1 MFSPPYFIVV
11 YALYIIGYTVQ
22 GTVTTSAQTLL
33 TNDPKQRPI
42 YGFFTGFFML
52 FLQTGITM
60 LVSNYLVPKYGGM
73 TLEFF
78 SEIIVWVIAIAF
90 VLMICSLIAIAPKDK
105 PEYYNSMVKNKEEKV
120 SFKTYWEVLKHNRA
134 LQMLVISEST
144 DKLATSIAGN
154 SIVGVMLYGIIIG
167 DYAVMGRL
175 SAITMIP
182 NIILLVIGIMG
193 ARHSGQKKTYV
204 ATVYGCIA
212 VQLAITLLLI
222 FGDPTKIDL
231 KSFGFMNI
239 AFVVLIIALNG
250 IRNIGSN
257 MMIPMMADCT
267 DYEVYRSGHYVPGLI
282 ATVYSFIDKLI
293 SSFATTVV
301 GAFVAVIGYKNS
313 VPQVGDASTPEILM
327 ITILLFCGMPILGWI
342 ASIIAMKFYPLTGEK
357 SEMSDSEIE
366 KWETKIKDSLLRRDS
381 TLSTVMSAMT
391 TAMSGGA
398 TVNGKTYFLSNF
410 GISTLG
416 YMNAAENEQNAYH
429 IDGDEDDENTSG
441 NTDKLMTA
449 LNSDPDTV
457 MDFMKQMATNLYN
470 AIDKQMTS
478 TTLRSKYSIYNDKE
492 MTTQYKN
499 YTTTIKE
506 WETKISNKED
516 YYYKKFSS
524 MESALSKL
532 NSQTS
537 SLSGLIGS
545 N

>member
-1 MFSPPYFIVV
+1 MNEATKYNRAKTWQIALFALNMMSTNMYLFLMMYVSYYANGILGMSVV
-11 YALYIIGYTVQ
+11 FVSTLATSMRIFDGFTDPIIGWLIDHTNGRFGKFRPFLVVGNALLALSMILLYK
-22 GTVTTSAQTLL
+22 TTH
-33 TNDPKQRPI
+33 
-42 YGFFTGFFML
+42 
-52 FLQTGITM
+52 
-60 LVSNYLVPKYGGM
+60 LVP
-73 TLEFF
+73 E
-78 SEIIVWVIAIAF
+78 
-90 VLMICSLIAIAPKDK
+90 
-105 PEYYNSMVKNKEEKV
+105 
-120 SFKTYWEVLKHNRA
+120 A

-144 DKLATSIAGN
+144 DKLASSIAGN

-193 ARHSGQKKTYV
+193 ARQAGQKKTYV

-293 SSFATTVV
+293 SSFATTAV

-357 SEMSDSEIE
+357 MKEIE
-366 KWETKIKDSLLRRDS
+366 DSIAETQQK
-381 TLSTVMSAMT
+381 
-391 TAMSGGA
+391 
-398 TVNGKTYFLSNF
+398 
-410 GISTLG
+410 
-416 YMNAAENEQNAYH
+416 NAVKA
-429 IDGDEDDENTSG
+429 
-441 NTDKLMTA
+441 
-449 LNSDPDTV
+449 
-457 MDFMKQMATNLYN
+457 
-470 AIDKQMTS
+470 
-478 TTLRSKYSIYNDKE
+478 
-492 MTTQYKN
+492 
-499 YTTTIKE
+499 
-506 WETKISNKED
+506 
-516 YYYKKFSS
+516 
-524 MESALSKL
+524 
-532 NSQTS
+532 
-537 SLSGLIGS
+537 
-545 N
+545 

>member
-1 MFSPPYFIVV
+1 MNEATKYNRAKTWQIALFALNMMSTNMYLFLMMYVSYYANGILGMSVVFVSTLATSMRIFDGFTDPIIGWLIDHSNGRFGKFRPFLVVGNALLALSMILLYKTTHLVPETLRIPYFIVV

-222 FGDPTKIDL
+222 FGDQTKIDL
-231 KSFGFMNI
+231 KS
-239 AFVVLIIALNG
+239 
-250 IRNIGSN
+250 
-257 MMIPMMADCT
+257 CT

-357 SEMSDSEIE
+357 MKEIE
-366 KWETKIKDSLLRRDS
+366 DSIAETQQK
-381 TLSTVMSAMT
+381 
-391 TAMSGGA
+391 
-398 TVNGKTYFLSNF
+398 
-410 GISTLG
+410 
-416 YMNAAENEQNAYH
+416 NAVKA
-429 IDGDEDDENTSG
+429 
-441 NTDKLMTA
+441 
-449 LNSDPDTV
+449 
-457 MDFMKQMATNLYN
+457 
-470 AIDKQMTS
+470 
-478 TTLRSKYSIYNDKE
+478 
-492 MTTQYKN
+492 
-499 YTTTIKE
+499 
-506 WETKISNKED
+506 
-516 YYYKKFSS
+516 
-524 MESALSKL
+524 
-532 NSQTS
+532 
-537 SLSGLIGS
+537 
-545 N
+545 

>member
-1 MFSPPYFIVV
+1 MNEATKYNRAKTWQIALFALNMMSTNMYLFLMMYVSYYANGILGMSVVFVSTLATSMRIFDGFTDPIIGWLIDHTNGRFGKFRPFLVVGNALLALSMILLYKTTYLVPEVLQIPYFIVV

-52 FLQTGITM
+52 FLQTGIIM

-105 PEYYNSMVKNKEEKV
+105 PVYYNSMVKNKEEKV

-144 DKLATSIAGN
+144 DKLASSIAGN

-193 ARHSGQKKTYV
+193 ARQAGQKKTYV

-212 VQLAITLLLI
+212 VQRAITLLLI

-293 SSFATTVV
+293 SSFATTAV

-357 SEMSDSEIE
+357 MKEIE
-366 KWETKIKDSLLRRDS
+366 DSIAETQQK
-381 TLSTVMSAMT
+381 
-391 TAMSGGA
+391 
-398 TVNGKTYFLSNF
+398 
-410 GISTLG
+410 
-416 YMNAAENEQNAYH
+416 NAVKA
-429 IDGDEDDENTSG
+429 
-441 NTDKLMTA
+441 
-449 LNSDPDTV
+449 
-457 MDFMKQMATNLYN
+457 
-470 AIDKQMTS
+470 
-478 TTLRSKYSIYNDKE
+478 
-492 MTTQYKN
+492 
-499 YTTTIKE
+499 
-506 WETKISNKED
+506 
-516 YYYKKFSS
+516 
-524 MESALSKL
+524 
-532 NSQTS
+532 
-537 SLSGLIGS
+537 
-545 N
+545 

>member
-1 MFSPPYFIVV
+1 MNEATKYNRAKTWQIALFALNMMSTNMYLFLMMYVSYYANGILGMSVV
-11 YALYIIGYTVQ
+11 FVSTLATSMRIFDGFTDPIIGWLIDHSNGRFGKFRPFLVVGNALLALSMILLYKT
-22 GTVTTSAQTLL
+22 THLVTTSAQTLL

-357 SEMSDSEIE
+357 MKEIE
-366 KWETKIKDSLLRRDS
+366 DSIAETQQK
-381 TLSTVMSAMT
+381 
-391 TAMSGGA
+391 
-398 TVNGKTYFLSNF
+398 
-410 GISTLG
+410 
-416 YMNAAENEQNAYH
+416 NAVKA
-429 IDGDEDDENTSG
+429 
-441 NTDKLMTA
+441 
-449 LNSDPDTV
+449 
-457 MDFMKQMATNLYN
+457 
-470 AIDKQMTS
+470 
-478 TTLRSKYSIYNDKE
+478 
-492 MTTQYKN
+492 
-499 YTTTIKE
+499 
-506 WETKISNKED
+506 
-516 YYYKKFSS
+516 
-524 MESALSKL
+524 
-532 NSQTS
+532 
-537 SLSGLIGS
+537 
-545 N
+545 

>member
-1 MFSPPYFIVV
+1 
-11 YALYIIGYTVQ
+11 
-22 GTVTTSAQTLL
+22 
-33 TNDPKQRPI
+33 
-42 YGFFTGFFML
+42 
-52 FLQTGITM
+52 
-60 LVSNYLVPKYGGM
+60 
-73 TLEFF
+73 
-78 SEIIVWVIAIAF
+78 
-90 VLMICSLIAIAPKDK
+90 
-105 PEYYNSMVKNKEEKV
+105 
-120 SFKTYWEVLKHNRA
+120 
-134 LQMLVISEST
+134 MLVISEST
-144 DKLATSIAGN
+144 DKLASSIAGN

-193 ARHSGQKKTYV
+193 ARQAGQKKTYV

-357 SEMSDSEIE
+357 MKEIE
-366 KWETKIKDSLLRRDS
+366 DSIAETQQK
-381 TLSTVMSAMT
+381 
-391 TAMSGGA
+391 
-398 TVNGKTYFLSNF
+398 
-410 GISTLG
+410 
-416 YMNAAENEQNAYH
+416 NAVKA
-429 IDGDEDDENTSG
+429 
-441 NTDKLMTA
+441 
-449 LNSDPDTV
+449 
-457 MDFMKQMATNLYN
+457 
-470 AIDKQMTS
+470 
-478 TTLRSKYSIYNDKE
+478 
-492 MTTQYKN
+492 
-499 YTTTIKE
+499 
-506 WETKISNKED
+506 
-516 YYYKKFSS
+516 
-524 MESALSKL
+524 
-532 NSQTS
+532 
-537 SLSGLIGS
+537 
-545 N
+545 

>member
-1 MFSPPYFIVV
+1 MIFTCKTTNLNKAIQTVQRAISSKPSTPIFSGIHLIADNNILEIQAMDLNMAIACSIEAEIQEKGEIVV
-11 YALYIIGYTVQ
+11 
-22 GTVTTSAQTLL
+22 SA
-33 TNDPKQRPI
+33 KH
-42 YGFFTGFFML
+42 
-52 FLQTGITM
+52 
-60 LVSNYLVPKYGGM
+60 
-73 TLEFF
+73 F
-78 SEIIVWVIAIAF
+78 SE
-90 VLMICSLIAIAPKDK
+90 LMRKLPGENVTI
-105 PEYYNSMVKNKEEKV
+105 VKNKEEKV

-357 SEMSDSEIE
+357 MKEIE
-366 KWETKIKDSLLRRDS
+366 DSIAETQQK
-381 TLSTVMSAMT
+381 
-391 TAMSGGA
+391 
-398 TVNGKTYFLSNF
+398 
-410 GISTLG
+410 
-416 YMNAAENEQNAYH
+416 NAVKA
-429 IDGDEDDENTSG
+429 
-441 NTDKLMTA
+441 
-449 LNSDPDTV
+449 
-457 MDFMKQMATNLYN
+457 
-470 AIDKQMTS
+470 
-478 TTLRSKYSIYNDKE
+478 
-492 MTTQYKN
+492 
-499 YTTTIKE
+499 
-506 WETKISNKED
+506 
-516 YYYKKFSS
+516 
-524 MESALSKL
+524 
-532 NSQTS
+532 
-537 SLSGLIGS
+537 
-545 N
+545 